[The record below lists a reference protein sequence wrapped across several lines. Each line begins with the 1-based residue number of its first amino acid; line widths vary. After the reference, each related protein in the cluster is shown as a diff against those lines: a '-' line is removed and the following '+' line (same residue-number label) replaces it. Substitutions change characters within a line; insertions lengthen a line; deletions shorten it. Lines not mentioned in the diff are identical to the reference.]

1 MKKVIQAQNA
11 GLDTKRGPK
20 PINGQKENPSILANG
35 IPKTTTREASP
46 LDILR
51 RNMMSNNNARAA
63 GVREHIMPLLAAMF
77 GRGNGVNSANMASA
91 FRNSIMSQSRPVRPF
106 STGRNFQSGLGGASP
121 LSNLI
126 GVLSPNQQNNML
138 RQAGRNSP
146 LEAHRLEWALNP
158 NNKAAEFFTMSLL
171 LPLLRNDLRMSM
183 SAMNQLAM
191 NNMASGY
198 PAVDRLLAYLQ
209 VLHNTSGTTG
219 SMTQNRGQ
227 NDLTQLLAQGR
238 RGGLNMP
245 IVERMMD
252 FRRMQSNTTGNRST
266 DLANMGV
273 SGQQGIDGGAPN
285 ASTAPD
291 NPMSQLATLLGRG
304 TGAPDMALTPEL
316 LMMSLLLKGGRSRKS
331 SGVEA
336 GEGSGTSRLGPLMMM
351 LNPELGMMASLLGGR
366 TQAGSEGAEGGQR
379 SSGASMNP
387 QMKALATL
395 FGSSTGMEGATSG
408 HGSPSLGLGSLFGRR
423 SQGGSEGT
431 EGGRGSSRMSL
442 ASLFGGRGG
451 GGGEA
456 AEGGHGSTGMG
467 LSSLF
472 GTGRSGGEWGEGGR
486 GTGVMG
492 PLSMIL
498 PALFGA
504 NTGFSGMMPAGN
516 PGLPGGN
523 QFGLGNPTGSS
534 AELMLLSS
542 LFGRGSGG
550 GRGGEAAEGGEG
562 GGRGIGGMSNLPLL
576 ALMLGDGFGGAQMT
590 GQQTVGPDIA
600 QGLPPK
606 RPQISPYGGLG
617 LPGMQP
623 MNVSPMLKLRSSS
636 PIPPPLLGA
645 PMNRDLPR
653 PTSQINPVSPM
664 PISLTPLMSSPGLN
678 AAHAGKFVPPSSPSV
693 SLLDLYRLT
702 GGLRRGG
709 RSRMID

>member
-35 IPKTTTREASP
+35 IPKTTIREASP

-51 RNMMSNNNARAA
+51 RNRLSNNNARAA
-63 GVREHIMPLLAAMF
+63 GVREPIMPLLAAMF
-77 GRGNGVNSANMASA
+77 GRGNGMNSANMASA
-91 FRNSIMSQSRPVRPF
+91 FRDSIMSQSRSVRPF
-106 STGRNFQSGLGGASP
+106 STGRNFRSASP

-126 GVLSPNQQNNML
+126 GVLSPNRQNNML
-138 RQAGRNSP
+138 RQATRNSP

-209 VLHNTSGTTG
+209 VLHNTSGTAG
-219 SMTQNRGQ
+219 SMPQNRGQ
-227 NDLTQLLAQGR
+227 NDVTQLLAQGR

-245 IVERMMD
+245 MVEQMMN
-252 FRRMQSNTTGNRST
+252 FRRMQTNSTGNRSV

-273 SGQQGIDGGAPN
+273 SGQQGINGSAPN

-291 NPMSQLATLLGRG
+291 NPMSQLATLLGSG
-304 TGAPDMALTPEL
+304 TGAQDMALTPEL
-316 LMMSLLLKGGRSRKS
+316 LMMSLLLKGRSRGS
-331 SGVEA
+331 SGGEA
-336 GEGSGTSRLGPLMMM
+336 GEGSSTSRLGPLMMM
-351 LNPELGMMASLLGGR
+351 LNPKLGMMASLLGGR

-379 SSGASMNP
+379 FSGASMNP

-395 FGSSTGMEGATSG
+395 FGSRTGGESAMSG
-408 HGSPSLGLGSLFGRR
+408 HGSPSIGLGSLFGRR

-456 AEGGHGSTGMG
+456 AEGGHGSRGMG

-472 GTGRSGGEWGEGGR
+472 GTGRSGGDGGEGGR
-486 GTGVMG
+486 GTGGMG
-492 PLSMIL
+492 PLSIML
-498 PALFGA
+498 PAILGSS
-504 NTGFSGMMPAGN
+504 TGFGGIMSAGN
-516 PGLPGGN
+516 PDLPGGN
-523 QFGLGNPTGSS
+523 QFGLGNPFGSS
-534 AELMLLSS
+534 ANLMLLSS

-562 GGRGIGGMSNLPLL
+562 GRRGGGGMSNLPLL
-576 ALMLGDGFGGAQMT
+576 AMMLGGGFGGTQT
-590 GQQTVGPDIA
+590 TVQQTAGPDIA
-600 QGLPPK
+600 QGLLPK

-623 MNVSPMLKLRSSS
+623 MNVSPMLKPRSSS
-636 PIPPPLLGA
+636 PISPPLLGA
-645 PMNRDLPR
+645 PVNRGLPR
-653 PTSQINPVSPM
+653 STSPINPVSSM
-664 PISLTPLMSSPGLN
+664 PRSLSPIIPSPGSN
-678 AAHAGKFVPPSSPSV
+678 AMHAGKFVPPSSPSV